1 MPNIMNSQT
10 FVLNCTVSHAML
22 FHPSLMFMGKNG
34 TPDFGTSLG
43 YSQTL
48 DKARQACQEQIL

>member
-22 FHPSLMFMGKNG
+22 FQPSLMFMGNSG
-34 TPDFGTSLG
+34 TPDFGASLG
-43 YSQTL
+43 CSQTL
-48 DKARQACQEQIL
+48 DKAGQACQEQIL